1 MKTRWTLLFIFL
13 ICSRLAAQTKG
24 RVVEEILARVNNEII
39 TVTDLQR
46 ARNSLEDEAKQE
58 CRNCSPQQLQLL
70 ITEKEKN
77 LLRDLIDQSL
87 LVQHAKD
94 LGISV
99 EADVVKRL
107 DQLRQQNGIAT
118 MEDLE
123 KKINESGI
131 SFEDFKANIRNNLLT
146 QEVIR
151 REVGSKII
159 IGRDEVQ
166 KYYDEHKNEFQR
178 PEQVVLREIFVT
190 TDGKNEAEIAE
201 QEKKARN
208 LLERVKKGED
218 FGELAKRFSDGTTAK
233 NGGELGVFGRGQLAK
248 DIEEVV
254 FKLNKSQM
262 TDVIRTKTGFLILQ
276 VEQRYEAGL
285 QPVDKVENEVM
296 NRLYTE
302 KMEGPL
308 GLRSFL
314 ATLRQDSYVQVKPGY
329 LDTAAVASMPIQEVE
344 AVPEDEKKKPK
355 RHIPFFGKKN
365 KKEGS

>member
-1 MKTRWTLLFIFL
+1 MPMKTRWTLLFIFL

-24 RVVEEILARVNNEII
+24 HVVEEIVARVNNEII

-70 ITEKEKN
+70 ITEKGKN

-151 REVGSKII
+151 RARPSQTHNRREQREKNS
-159 IGRDEVQ
+159 E
-166 KYYDEHKNEFQR
+166 EHTQESRR
-178 PEQVVLREIFVT
+178 PQQVVLREIFVT
-190 TDGKNEAEIAE
+190 TDG
-201 QEKKARN
+201 
-208 LLERVKKGED
+208 
-218 FGELAKRFSDGTTAK
+218 
-233 NGGELGVFGRGQLAK
+233 
-248 DIEEVV
+248 
-254 FKLNKSQM
+254 
-262 TDVIRTKTGFLILQ
+262 
-276 VEQRYEAGL
+276 
-285 QPVDKVENEVM
+285 
-296 NRLYTE
+296 
-302 KMEGPL
+302 
-308 GLRSFL
+308 
-314 ATLRQDSYVQVKPGY
+314 
-329 LDTAAVASMPIQEVE
+329 
-344 AVPEDEKKKPK
+344 
-355 RHIPFFGKKN
+355 
-365 KKEGS
+365 